1 MDENVGQ
8 LMTQN
13 PVVVDEA
20 TSVSECARAMER
32 REIGAVGVT
41 SEGTLV
47 GVLTDRDI
55 VLRLVARGKDP
66 IQTTAGEIATRN
78 VVTVSADTPVS
89 DAVRRMSQ
97 RAVRRLFVVD
107 ETGRPSGILTVDDL
121 TAIRDPDSVVAAQLG
136 EWGVW
141 RADQGYS
148 GDSE

>member
-1 MDENVGQ
+1 VDENVGQ
-8 LMTQN
+8 LMTRH
-13 PVVVDEA
+13 PVVVDVA
-20 TSVSECARAMER
+20 TSVTDCAKAMER

-41 SEGTLV
+41 SEGVLT

-55 VLRLVARGKDP
+55 VLRLVARGRDP
-66 IQTTAGEIATRN
+66 IATSAGEIATPN
-78 VVTVSADTPVS
+78 VVTVSADTSIV
-89 DAVRRMSQ
+89 DAVRVMSQ

-107 ETGRPSGILTVDDL
+107 ENGRPTGILTVDDL
-121 TAIRDPDSVVAAQLG
+121 TAIREPDSVVAAQLG

>member
-8 LMTQN
+8 LMTPH
-13 PVVVDEA
+13 PVVVD
-20 TSVSECARAMER
+20 TGTPVTDCAKVMER

-41 SEGTLV
+41 SGGTLC

-66 IQTTAGEIATRN
+66 NLTPAGEIATPN
-78 VVTVSADTPVS
+78 VVSVTAETSIV
-89 DAVRRMSQ
+89 DAVRKMSQ

-107 ETGRPSGILTVDDL
+107 DDNRPAGILTVDDL
-121 TAIRDPDSVVAAQLG
+121 TAVRDPDSVVARQLG

-148 GDSE
+148 GDSD

>member
-1 MDENVGQ
+1 VDENVGQ
-8 LMTQN
+8 LMTQH
-13 PVVVDEA
+13 PVVVDA
-20 TSVSECARAMER
+20 STPVSDCAKVMER

-41 SEGTLV
+41 SEGSLT

-55 VLRLVARGKDP
+55 VLRLVARGKDATT
-66 IQTTAGEIATRN
+66 TTAGEIATPN
-78 VVTVSADTPVS
+78 VVTASAETTIV
-89 DAVRRMSQ
+89 DAVRTMSQ

-107 ETGRPSGILTVDDL
+107 ESGRPTGILTVDDL

>member
-8 LMTQN
+8 LMTPH
-13 PVVVDEA
+13 PVVVDA
-20 TSVSECARAMER
+20 GTSVCECAKVMER

-41 SEGTLV
+41 RDDTLT

-55 VLRLVARGKDP
+55 VLRLVARGKDATS
-66 IQTTAGEIATRN
+66 TTAGEIATPN
-78 VVTVSADTPVS
+78 VVTVSADTSIV
-89 DAVRRMSQ
+89 DAVRKMSQ

-107 ETGRPSGILTVDDL
+107 DGGRPTGILTVDDL

>member
-8 LMTQN
+8 LMTLD
-13 PVVVDEA
+13 PVVVDVG
-20 TSVSECARAMER
+20 TPVSDCAKAMER

-41 SEGTLV
+41 REGTLT

-66 IQTTAGEIATRN
+66 STTTAGDIATPN
-78 VVTVSADTPVS
+78 VVTASADTSVVE
-89 DAVRRMSQ
+89 AVRLMSR

-107 ETGRPSGILTVDDL
+107 ESGRPTGILTVDDL

>member
-8 LMTQN
+8 LRTQH
-13 PVVVDEA
+13 PVVVDASTPE
-20 TSVSECARAMER
+20 SDCAKVMER

-41 SEGTLV
+41 RDGILT

-66 IQTTAGEIATRN
+66 SSTTAGDIATPN
-78 VVTVSADTPVS
+78 PVTLSADTSVV
-89 DAVRRMSQ
+89 DAVRTMSQ

-107 ETGRPSGILTVDDL
+107 ESGRPTGILTVDDL

>member
-8 LMTQN
+8 LMTPH
-13 PVVVDEA
+13 PVVVDA
-20 TSVSECARAMER
+20 GTPVRDCAKVMER

-41 SEGTLV
+41 SDGALT
-47 GVLTDRDI
+47 GVLTDRVI
-55 VLRLVARGKDP
+55 VLRLVARGKDA
-66 IQTTAGEIATRN
+66 TTTPAGEIATPN
-78 VVTVSADTPVS
+78 VVTASAETSIV
-89 DAVRRMSQ
+89 DAVRTMSQ

-107 ETGRPSGILTVDDL
+107 ESGRPTGILTVDDL

-148 GDSE
+148 GHSD

>member
-1 MDENVGQ
+1 MHENVGQ
-8 LMTQN
+8 LMTLD
-13 PVVVDEA
+13 PVVVDVG
-20 TSVSECARAMER
+20 TPVTDCAKAMER

-41 SEGTLV
+41 TDGTLT

-66 IQTTAGEIATRN
+66 GSTTAGEIATPN
-78 VVTVSADTPVS
+78 VVTASADTSIV
-89 DAVRRMSQ
+89 DAVRTMSQ
-97 RAVRRLFVVD
+97 RAVRRLFIVD
-107 ETGRPSGILTVDDL
+107 DSGRPRGILTVDDL

>member
-8 LMTQN
+8 LMTLD
-13 PVVVDEA
+13 PIVVDSG
-20 TSVSECARAMER
+20 TPVSDCAKVMER

-41 SEGTLV
+41 SEGTLT

-66 IQTTAGEIATRN
+66 VQTTAGEIATPN
-78 VVTVSADTPVS
+78 VVTVSGDTSVV
-89 DAVRRMSQ
+89 DAVRKMSQ
-97 RAVRRLFVVD
+97 RAVRRLFIVD
-107 ETGRPSGILTVDDL
+107 DKGSPTGILTVDDL

>member
-8 LMTQN
+8 LMTQH
-13 PVVVDEA
+13 PVVVDVA
-20 TSVSECARAMER
+20 TPVTDCAKAMER

-41 SEGTLV
+41 TAGTLT

-66 IQTTAGEIATRN
+66 SSTTAGEIATTN
-78 VVTVSADTPVS
+78 VVTASADTSIV
-89 DAVRRMSQ
+89 DAVRIMSR
-97 RAVRRLFVVD
+97 RAVRRLFIVD
-107 ETGRPSGILTVDDL
+107 DSGRPRGILTVDDL

-141 RADQGYS
+141 RGDQGYS

>member
-8 LMTQN
+8 LMTLD
-13 PVVVDEA
+13 PVVVDA
-20 TSVSECARAMER
+20 GTPVSECAKVMER

-41 SEGTLV
+41 SEGALT

-55 VLRLVARGKDP
+55 VLRLVARGKDAM
-66 IQTTAGEIATRN
+66 QTTAGEIATPN
-78 VVTVSADTPVS
+78 VVTVSSDTSVV
-89 DAVRRMSQ
+89 DAVRKMSQ

-107 ETGRPSGILTVDDL
+107 EQGSPKGILTVDDL

>member
-8 LMTQN
+8 LMT
-13 PVVVDEA
+13 PHPIVVDA
-20 TSVSECARAMER
+20 GTSVSDCAKVMER

-41 SEGTLV
+41 SDGALT

-55 VLRLVARGKDP
+55 VLRLVARGKDA
-66 IQTTAGEIATRN
+66 TTTPAGEIATPN
-78 VVTVSADTPVS
+78 VVTASAETSIV
-89 DAVRRMSQ
+89 DAVRTMSQ

-107 ETGRPSGILTVDDL
+107 ESGRPTGILTVDDL

-148 GDSE
+148 GHSD

>member
-8 LMTQN
+8 LMTLD
-13 PVVVDEA
+13 PVVMDA
-20 TSVSECARAMER
+20 GTSVSDCAKVMER

-41 SEGTLV
+41 RDGILT

-66 IQTTAGEIATRN
+66 SSTTAGDIATPN
-78 VVTVSADTPVS
+78 PVTVSADTSVV
-89 DAVRRMSQ
+89 DAVRKMSE
-97 RAVRRLFVVD
+97 RAVRRLFAVD
-107 ETGRPSGILTVDDL
+107 DSGRPTGILTVDDL

>member
-8 LMTQN
+8 LMTLD
-13 PVVVDEA
+13 PVVVDTA
-20 TSVSECARAMER
+20 TPVSDCAKAMER
-32 REIGAVGVT
+32 REIGAVGVI
-41 SEGTLV
+41 SEGALT

-55 VLRLVARGKDP
+55 VVRLVARGKDP
-66 IQTTAGEIATRN
+66 LQTTAGEIATPN
-78 VVTVSADTPVS
+78 VVTVSSDTSVV
-89 DAVRRMSQ
+89 DAVRKMSQ

-107 ETGRPSGILTVDDL
+107 EKGSPKGILTVDDL

-148 GDSE
+148 GD

>member
-8 LMTQN
+8 LMTRH
-13 PVVVDEA
+13 PVVVDVA
-20 TSVSECARAMER
+20 TSVTDCAKAMER

-41 SEGTLV
+41 SDGLLT

-66 IQTTAGEIATRN
+66 IATSAGEIATPN
-78 VVTVSADTPVS
+78 VVTASADTS
-89 DAVRRMSQ
+89 IADAVRIMSQ

-107 ETGRPSGILTVDDL
+107 ESGRPTGILTVDDL
-121 TAIRDPDSVVAAQLG
+121 TAIREPDSVVAAQLG

-148 GDSE
+148 GDSD